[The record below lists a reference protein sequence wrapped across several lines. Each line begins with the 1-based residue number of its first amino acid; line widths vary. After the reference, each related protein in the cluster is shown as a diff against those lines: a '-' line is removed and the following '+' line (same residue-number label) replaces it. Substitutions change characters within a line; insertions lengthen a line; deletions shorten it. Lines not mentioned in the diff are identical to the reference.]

1 MDSVNRLGPKC
12 PMLNAPAAP
21 RRLLHL
27 MVSFAVVF
35 STTAFGQETESEW
48 GVEVRGFALGTYS
61 GRTTGHVPSGS
72 EGRALLLG
80 EERLRLDLTGWTDA
94 VEAEVRI
101 KLDGIHDAV
110 ADDFDLDLREAY
122 LDYTTGDLDFRLGRQ
137 IATWGVGDLLFIND
151 VFPKDWVSFFSGR
164 PLEYLKIGV
173 DGLRARY
180 SSDVLNAELL
190 AIPRFEPDTLPTPKR
205 FFLHDDYGSVTNR
218 DEELPDTT
226 LGNSEVGLRLYRKF
240 GGLDLSAYA
249 YRGRWR
255 APGQRADDPNNATR
269 VTSIYPPLSVY
280 GLSAQGQA
288 LGGVVSLEGGYY
300 DSRDDRGG
308 GDPAVPN
315 SQVRLLAGY
324 QKQLWQ
330 DFTLGAQYYVEIM
343 GDFDAYER
351 ALPAGFA
358 RKEEYRDIVT
368 LRLTQLLEHE
378 TWKLSLFAFYSPAE
392 NDYLLQPQVSY
403 KVSDSLSVAL
413 GGNVFGGETRTTFFG
428 QFDQDDNAYLAVRY
442 DF

>member
-1 MDSVNRLGPKC
+1 MSYP
-12 PMLNAPAAP
+12 PAVSRNLP
-21 RRLLHL
+21 HL
-27 MVSFAVVF
+27 IVLFAVVF
-35 STTAFGQETESEW
+35 STAAFGQETEDEW
-48 GVEVRGFALGTYS
+48 GLDVRGFALGTYS

-72 EGRALLLG
+72 EGRALLLA

-101 KLDGIHDAV
+101 KLDGIHDGV
-110 ADDFDLDLREAY
+110 ADDLDLDLREAY
-122 LDYTTGDLDFRLGRQ
+122 LDYTTGELDFRLGRQ
-137 IATWGVGDLLFIND
+137 IATWGVGDLLFVND
-151 VFPKDWVSFFSGR
+151 VFPKDWVSFFAGR

-180 SSDVLNAELL
+180 SSHVLNAELL
-190 AIPRFEPDTLPTPKR
+190 AIPRFEPDALPTPKR

-218 DEELPDTT
+218 DEQLPDTT
-226 LGNSEVGLRLYRKF
+226 LGNTEVGLRLYGKF
-240 GGLDLSAYA
+240 GGFDLSAYA

-255 APGQRADDPNNATR
+255 TPGQRADDPNNPTR

-300 DSRDDRGG
+300 DSRDDRDG
-308 GDPAVPN
+308 GDLAVPN
-315 SQVRLLAGY
+315 SQIRFLAGY
-324 QKQLWQ
+324 QKQLWK
-330 DFTLGAQYYVEIM
+330 DFTLGAQYYAEVM
-343 GDFDAYER
+343 SDFDAYKR
-351 ALPAGFA
+351 SLPAGFA
-358 RKEEYRDIVT
+358 VKEKYRDIVT

-392 NDYLLQPQVSY
+392 NDYLLRPQVTY
-403 KVSDSLSVAL
+403 KVSDSLSIAL
-413 GGNVFGGETRTTFFG
+413 GGNVFGGHDRTTFFG
-428 QFDQDDNAYLAVRY
+428 QFDQNDNAYINLRY